1 MHSPTLEAAHSTHLG
16 TDRTISFWDPDA
28 ECELVVGQPS
38 VERDLWVEYVAGA
51 RLSYRK
57 HGVESALDT
66 AEIFDCDNTA
76 LFFAAIDRAGR
87 VIGGVRAKGP
97 YRNAEDSHAVEEWRG
112 QPGQDAVRKMID
124 DRVPFGVVEMKT
136 AWVADDPNRNRGLT
150 TTLARSAYPAMALL
164 DCQFLMATAAT
175 HVLDSWRSS
184 GGIVA
189 SKIPATPYPD
199 ARYRTKIMWWDRR
212 TFVNHA
218 EPRQAA
224 KIVAE
229 MKQLTHI
236 INGYAQSESGS

>member
-1 MHSPTLEAAHSTHLG
+1 
-16 TDRTISFWDPDA
+16 
-28 ECELVVGQPS
+28 
-38 VERDLWVEYVAGA
+38 
-51 RLSYRK
+51 
-57 HGVESALDT
+57 VESALDT